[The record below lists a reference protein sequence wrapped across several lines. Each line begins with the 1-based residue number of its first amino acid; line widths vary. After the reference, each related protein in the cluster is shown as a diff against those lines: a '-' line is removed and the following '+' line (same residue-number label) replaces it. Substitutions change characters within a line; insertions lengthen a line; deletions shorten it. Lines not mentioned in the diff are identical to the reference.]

1 MQSQLKSQQTSFSE
15 IEKLTLKNSYG
26 DSKDLEESKQDLK
39 RRKNMED

>member
-15 IEKLTLKNSYG
+15 IEKLIQKNSYG
-26 DSKDLEESKQDLK
+26 DSKDLEEPKQDLK